1 MYTKYNYDLADPP
14 LEVPGLVVEASS
26 VSGSPRWDVDSLGD
40 IRTTFGD
47 LLGLARLDSAPVV
60 TRRQTLKPSLICWRP
75 K

>member
-14 LEVPGLVVEASS
+14 LEVPGLVIGASS
-26 VSGSPRWDVDSLGD
+26 VSGSSRWDVDLLGD
-40 IRTTFGD
+40 IRVTFGD

-60 TRRQTLKPSLICWRP
+60 ARRQTLKPFPICWRP